1 MEPKKRVIKDYEA
14 LSEEIK
20 NGIKMTY
27 PRGFAQHLVYYTDR
41 NGKRVS
47 ALPFDTD
54 EIYYLVRMTVREAV
68 QIIEDDEDYDSD
80 GVLRDDFS
88 LDGAEDEEIFESVKE
103 EEEAVVFKEAP
114 ESAYD
119 DIDLPEDDDDDDD
132 DDEEDDDDDEIDFE
146 NLEEEEDED
155 LTTEESKSSG
165 SKKEAKKKK

>member
-1 MEPKKRVIKDYEA
+1 VEPKKRVIKDYEA

-103 EEEAVVFKEAP
+103 EEETVVFKEAP

-119 DIDLPEDDDDDDD
+119 DIDLPEDDDDD
-132 DDEEDDDDDEIDFE
+132 DDDDDEIDFE

>member
-1 MEPKKRVIKDYEA
+1 VEPKKRVIKDYEA

-68 QIIEDDEDYDSD
+68 QIIEDDEDYDSE

-103 EEEAVVFKEAP
+103 EEETVVYKEAP

-119 DIDLPEDDDDDDD
+119 DIDVPGDDD
-132 DDEEDDDDDEIDFE
+132 DDEDDEDDDDEVEIDFD
-146 NLEEEEDED
+146 NLEEEEEDED
-155 LTTEESKSSG
+155 LAIEKSKSS
-165 SKKEAKKKK
+165 SKKDTKKKK